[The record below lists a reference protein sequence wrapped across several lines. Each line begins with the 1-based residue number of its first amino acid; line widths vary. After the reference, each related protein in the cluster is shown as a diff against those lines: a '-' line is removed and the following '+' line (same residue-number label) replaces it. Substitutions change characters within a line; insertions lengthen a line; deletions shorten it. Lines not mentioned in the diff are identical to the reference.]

1 MTDCDDDNDDD
12 DDGGDG
18 DDDFDGDHGVNDDAG
33 GEASADDGDA
43 GGDDDDVH
51 GGDDDDDG
59 DAENIVISM
68 VIQWTNDLFLH
79 NGHALMSIRHSNQ
92 FTVVRSAIA
101 DFHEPLRNLLSRNC
115 GICVG
120 RN

>member
-1 MTDCDDDNDDD
+1 MTRCDDDND

-18 DDDFDGDHGVNDDAG
+18 DDDFHGDHGVNDDAG
-33 GEASADDGDA
+33 GDASADDGDA
-43 GGDDDDVH
+43 GGDDHDVH
-51 GGDDDDDG
+51 GDNGADDG

-68 VIQWTNDLFLH
+68 VSQWINYLFLH
-79 NGHALMSIRHSNQ
+79 NGHALLSIRHSNQ
-92 FTVVRSAIA
+92 ITVVRSAIA

-115 GICVG
+115 GICGG